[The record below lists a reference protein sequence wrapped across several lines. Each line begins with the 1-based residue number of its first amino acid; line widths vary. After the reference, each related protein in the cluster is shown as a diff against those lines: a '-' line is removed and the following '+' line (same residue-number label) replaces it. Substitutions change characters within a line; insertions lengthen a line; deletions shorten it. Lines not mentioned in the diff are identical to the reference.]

1 MMILSL
7 IFSLFLSLT
16 LEAAPVMKPM
26 TDLGKVGNLSV
37 ARDFE
42 AFKKEADK
50 IGCKAQGSGHRVILT
65 GFGLFS
71 GVNYNISGAV
81 VSSMADPEFFPSEID
96 LNHALKPNNTPPHD
110 GILNQDKLGVKI
122 VNRSL
127 KINDENLE
135 VCFIV
140 ANVNWDFAAA
150 VFLDQAG
157 RFKPELVL
165 MTGRGSFSVSL
176 EAGALN
182 HADQSAGY
190 SAQGVDL
197 GSLNRPRTAKEKV
210 LKDYALNKILPLTWN
225 TLAVKNSIEAQ
236 VRELGFEVERQTTAR
251 PENDYI
257 CNNVS
262 FILAHGS
269 QNKSATLAGGTIVI
283 PNFNFKIAPKV
294 GFFHFPNV
302 DSKNPNIKDAGSEI
316 FTWTTVIAQAITSQF
331 EK

>member
-1 MMILSL
+1 MFLSL
-7 IFSLFLSLT
+7 ILSTFLSNST
-16 LEAAPVMKPM
+16 LASISISPK
-26 TDLGKVGNLSV
+26 TDLGKAGNLNV

-42 AFKKEADK
+42 AYKKESVN

-81 VSSMADPEFFPSEID
+81 VSSMADLEFFPAEIN
-96 LNHALKPNNTPPHD
+96 LNHPLKPNNTLAHD

-122 VNRSL
+122 YNRSL
-127 KINDENLE
+127 KINDDNFE

-157 RFKPELVL
+157 SFKPELVL

-182 HADQSAGY
+182 YAYQSAGY

-197 GSLNRPRTAKEKV
+197 GSLNRPRTSKEKV
-210 LKDYALNKILPLTWN
+210 LKDYPLNKILPLTWN
-225 TLAVKNSIEAQ
+225 TLAAKNRIEEL
-236 VRELGFEVERQTTAR
+236 VRELGFEVEEQTTAR

-262 FILAHGS
+262 FVLAHGS
-269 QNKSATLAGGTIVI
+269 QNKSTTLAGGTIVI
-283 PNFNFKIAPKV
+283 PNFNFKVVPKV

-302 DSKNPNIKDAGSEI
+302 DSKNPNINTAGSEI
-316 FTWTTVIAQAITSQF
+316 FSWTTVIAQVISSQF